1 LAQWELWI
9 INKDLMKTQFES
21 LFNPLKLNSK
31 TLKNRYVVAPMTR
44 TSATADGIPTDEMV
58 TYYECFARGGF
69 GMIVTEGT
77 YTDDQFSRTNFY
89 QPGLVNEAQL
99 KGWQNVVNA
108 VKKHGSIVICQL
120 MHAGALSQYHQQT
133 IAPSAIQPVG
143 QKMPEAGGGD
153 GLYPLPSAASA
164 EDLAAIK
171 IGFVNA
177 ARYAKEAGF
186 DGVEIHA
193 ANGYLFDQFITE
205 YTNKRKD
212 KYGGVMENRVRI
224 LAEVFTAIRLLTGN
238 DFIIG
243 IRFSEGKVNNLS
255 YRWKGGVETAKEL
268 FKEVAKMRP
277 DYIHIAAEG
286 GQWARE
292 CAYPDGSS
300 SNSIAREITGAT
312 VIANGGL
319 HNTDLALNLLS
330 DNHAHLVAIGRA
342 AIANPDL
349 PQLIKTERQ
358 IRPFNNSMIKPSVSL
373 SNTKAYLREGH
384 LS

>member
-1 LAQWELWI
+1 
-9 INKDLMKTQFES
+9 MKTQFES

-153 GLYPLPSAASA
+153 GLYPLPSATSA